1 MNYDDFIDEL
11 LKNYPRVYP
20 SYPYCG
26 IYVPEEWEDLIRELS
41 KELEDYLKNT
51 HTKMSFK
58 TAQIKEKFGSLRFY
72 FECSDDHTREHIQEI
87 VSKYEAMSSTINRK
101 NENE

>member
-1 MNYDDFIDEL
+1 MNYDDFVDEL

-41 KELEDYLKNT
+41 KELEEYLKNT
-51 HTKMSFK
+51 KLKTSFK
-58 TAQIKEKFGSLRFY
+58 TAQVKEKFGSLRFY
-72 FECSDDHTREHIQEI
+72 FECSEDHAREQIQDI
-87 VSKYEAMSSTINRK
+87 ISKYETMSSTIQQK
-101 NENE
+101 ENK